1 MTRPKGLYQKKKFN
15 LTLRP
20 ENVEVINYVLKPMG
34 ISLSGFINMYID
46 SMADAIREIGITPET
61 LKDFTIG
68 EIQET
73 FSRLQ
78 MALDEKKADLAELE
92 QTVLPG
98 LEKKD
103 A

>member
-1 MTRPKGLYQKKKFN
+1 MSRQKGLYQKKKFN

-46 SMADAIREIGITPET
+46 SMADAIRDMGITPAT
-61 LKDFTIG
+61 LKNFTIG
-68 EIQET
+68 ELQET

-78 MALDEKKADLAELE
+78 VALDSRKADLSELQ
-92 QTVLPG
+92 QTLLPG
-98 LEKKD
+98 LKKGD
-103 A
+103 D